1 MPHTSQYQDPAI
13 ATLLSAAFTVFPT
26 VAGIAMVTGEEGSS
40 TGGWLIIS
48 GLTLGPAIGY
58 FSAGRVGRGFAGLGV
73 RTLVLTG
80 TIALVALGC
89 QGGCSNEDTGAK
101 IIAVGGFVITAGL
114 AAYDIATVRR
124 KVPVEG
130 SAHSSR
136 IRIYPTYVAATKSP
150 GLGVNI
156 EF

>member
-1 MPHTSQYQDPAI
+1 MPHTSQHQDPVS

-26 VAGIAMVTGEEGSS
+26 VAGIVMVTGEEGSS
-40 TGGWLIIS
+40 AGVLLIVG

-58 FSAGRVGRGFAGLGV
+58 FSAGRVGRGVAGFGV

-80 TIALVALGC
+80 TLALGLFMC
-89 QGGCSNEDTGAK
+89 PGVCDNSDKGAEAV
-101 IIAVGGFVITAGL
+101 IVGGFVITAGL

-124 KVPVEG
+124 KLPLEG
-130 SAHSSR
+130 SASFR
-136 IRIYPTYVAATKSP
+136 RVRIYPTYVAATKSP